1 MEKIILSVFVP
12 CFNEENNISNAL
24 NNIKEGIQ
32 NVNYEILI
40 ADDASVDKT
49 IEIAEKFKKNN
60 PNVDV
65 KISRNKNNKGL
76 GFNFRATAYR
86 AQGKYYMIVYGDGSL
101 SPSEIKKIVSN
112 IGKAD
117 MILTYLIDT
126 RRVFRRTLSRVYS
139 FIINLITLNNI
150 KYYNGPN
157 IHLLENVKLYSQKGS
172 GFGYSA
178 ELITAQIRKNVVS
191 RAKEIGYIPT
201 SKTAAKAIFDLTVN
215 SPTIAGSTPSCL
227 GRLATLQSNHRV
239 RPLEECGL
247 VFGFALWQPLGLC

>member
-117 MILTYLIDT
+117 MILTYFFDERKT
-126 RRVFRRTLSRVYS
+126 FRRYVSKMFV
-139 FIINLITLNNI
+139 FIINLITLNNL
-150 KYYNGPN
+150 KYYNGAN
-157 IHLLENVKLYSQKGS
+157 VYLLENVKSYIGKGS
-172 GFGYSA
+172 GFAFQA
-178 ELITAQIRKNVVS
+178 EFIAGQIRLKKTFIEIEIEPYNISTEKSQALKLHSVLSV
-191 RAKEIGYIPT
+191 AKTVILIFLNQIIYFV
-201 SKTAAKAIFDLTVN
+201 KKALKI
-215 SPTIAGSTPSCL
+215 
-227 GRLATLQSNHRV
+227 Q
-239 RPLEECGL
+239 
-247 VFGFALWQPLGLC
+247 